1 MKNLKFKIH
10 WSFFVLGILMLIY
23 GKFQT
28 FLCSLLC
35 VLLHEMGHSFVG
47 KKLGY
52 KLNLIT
58 LTPYGAMLSGNNSP
72 FNADDEIKIAVA
84 GPLVNLALVVISVAL
99 WWIFPVLYNFTFQ
112 FVWVNI
118 YTFIFNILPMYP
130 LDGGRILKALVA
142 KKWGGAVARKILKI
156 FGIIITSI
164 MFLMFFVSFFYT
176 LNYMLGINAL
186 FLLVC
191 LLDNSADAYYEKL
204 ATFYA
209 FNPSNKTSVAVDAQ
223 TPIFVVYKKL
233 NQTGAKQVVVT
244 KNGQPVKYIKKND
257 VCKKILSLPI
267 NTNIENI

>member
-1 MKNLKFKIH
+1 MKGLKFKIH
-10 WSFFVLGILMLIY
+10 WSFFVLGILMLVY

-58 LTPYGAMLSGNNSP
+58 LTPYGAMLSGKNSP
-72 FNADDEIKIAVA
+72 FNANDEIKIAIA
-84 GPLVNLALVVISVAL
+84 GPLVNVALVVISIAL
-99 WWIFPVLYNFTFQ
+99 WWIFPVLYNFTLQ
-112 FVWVNI
+112 FVLANI

-130 LDGGRILKALVA
+130 LDGGRILRAVIA
-142 KKWGGAVARKILKI
+142 KKWGGAVARKVLKI
-156 FGIIITSI
+156 CGIIITSA
-164 MFLMFFVSFFYT
+164 MFLMFFVSFFFK

-191 LLDNSADAYYEKL
+191 LLDTSADAYYENL
-204 ATFYA
+204 ATFYT
-209 FNPSNKTSVAVDAQ
+209 FNPSKQKSFAVDSQ
-223 TPIFVVYKKL
+223 TSIFVVYKKL

-244 KNGQPVKYIKKND
+244 KNGLPVKCIKKNE
-257 VCKKILSLPI
+257 VCQKILALPI